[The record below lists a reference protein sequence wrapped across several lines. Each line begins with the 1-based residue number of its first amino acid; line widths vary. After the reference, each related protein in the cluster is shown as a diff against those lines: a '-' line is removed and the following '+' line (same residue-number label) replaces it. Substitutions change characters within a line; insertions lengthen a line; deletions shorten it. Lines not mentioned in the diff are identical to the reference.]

1 MSCSS
6 CASKIEKKVT
16 CLDGVKRITVNFGA
30 EQGAIDYDPN
40 KVSFAEV
47 REVIKNIGFEVLA
60 KVESFF
66 IEGMTCAS
74 CVSKVENKLRE
85 FHEVLNVEVNLA
97 RGRAWVNHISSISK
111 LRDFQ
116 IALNNLGYVLIPDE
130 RSSVGAKDVEN
141 ERYTLEMTV
150 LLRKFLFSIF
160 SATLIMISGMESL
173 QDFLPRVDST
183 EFNLLMLVIA
193 TPVQFWAGWGFYRA
207 TWIGLKH
214 GYSDM
219 NTLIVIGTSAAYFYS
234 ALVILFP
241 QLFLIT
247 GQEVSIYFDSS
258 VMIIALVLMGRL
270 LEARAKAKASEAI
283 RKLIG
288 LQPKIA
294 KVERD
299 SKEEDVPIDKV
310 VDGDTVIVR
319 PGEMIPVDG
328 IITYGST
335 FVDESM
341 ISGESMPVEKNITQL
356 VIGGSLN
363 KTGFLKIQAT
373 RLGGNSALS
382 QIIRLVEE
390 AQGSKAP
397 VQSLADKVSGIFVPV
412 VIGIATLS
420 FFSWWLLGASLELP
434 TTPFLFALMVF
445 IAVMIIACPCALGL
459 ATPAAIMVGVGKGA
473 EQGIIVKGGEAL
485 QKVSMLDTILF
496 DKTGTLTEGKPEV
509 SDVVLDS
516 NSEFSVEKL
525 LIFAAS
531 LENNS
536 EHPLAKAVLSEVRK
550 RKLSLEKV
558 TGFQAFPGFGIKAFL
573 NHKEVILGNAS
584 LMDENGISVK
594 HWTERLEEF
603 ACQGKT
609 PMILAVSNNIM
620 GVITVADKIRPYVR
634 ETIERLESLG
644 LVVGMVTGDNRYT
657 ARTIARQIGI
667 QMVLSEVVPAEKA
680 NEIKKLQ
687 RKGQLVA
694 MVGDGINDA
703 PALSRADLGIAVGSG
718 TDIAMEASDITLMT
732 NDLRS
737 VADAIELS
745 KKTMVKVKQ
754 NLFLAFFYNCLGI
767 PIAAGILYPSFGII
781 LKPVYAALAM
791 SLSSVSVVANALLLR
806 KVNLR
811 K

>member
-1 MSCSS
+1 VTIKKTLLDYEHLVFSISGMSCSS

-219 NTLIVIGTSAAYFYS
+219 NTLIVMGTSAAYFYS

-247 GQEVSIYFDSS
+247 GQKVSIYFDSS

-310 VDGDTVIVR
+310 VDG
-319 PGEMIPVDG
+319 
-328 IITYGST
+328 
-335 FVDESM
+335 
-341 ISGESMPVEKNITQL
+341 
-356 VIGGSLN
+356 
-363 KTGFLKIQAT
+363 
-373 RLGGNSALS
+373 
-382 QIIRLVEE
+382 
-390 AQGSKAP
+390 
-397 VQSLADKVSGIFVPV
+397 
-412 VIGIATLS
+412 
-420 FFSWWLLGASLELP
+420 EL
-434 TTPFLFALMVF
+434 
-445 IAVMIIACPCALGL
+445 
-459 ATPAAIMVGVGKGA
+459 
-473 EQGIIVKGGEAL
+473 
-485 QKVSMLDTILF
+485 
-496 DKTGTLTEGKPEV
+496 
-509 SDVVLDS
+509 
-516 NSEFSVEKL
+516 
-525 LIFAAS
+525 
-531 LENNS
+531 
-536 EHPLAKAVLSEVRK
+536 
-550 RKLSLEKV
+550 
-558 TGFQAFPGFGIKAFL
+558 
-573 NHKEVILGNAS
+573 
-584 LMDENGISVK
+584 
-594 HWTERLEEF
+594 
-603 ACQGKT
+603 
-609 PMILAVSNNIM
+609 
-620 GVITVADKIRPYVR
+620 
-634 ETIERLESLG
+634 
-644 LVVGMVTGDNRYT
+644 
-657 ARTIARQIGI
+657 
-667 QMVLSEVVPAEKA
+667 
-680 NEIKKLQ
+680 
-687 RKGQLVA
+687 
-694 MVGDGINDA
+694 
-703 PALSRADLGIAVGSG
+703 
-718 TDIAMEASDITLMT
+718 
-732 NDLRS
+732 
-737 VADAIELS
+737 
-745 KKTMVKVKQ
+745 
-754 NLFLAFFYNCLGI
+754 
-767 PIAAGILYPSFGII
+767 
-781 LKPVYAALAM
+781 
-791 SLSSVSVVANALLLR
+791 
-806 KVNLR
+806 
-811 K
+811 